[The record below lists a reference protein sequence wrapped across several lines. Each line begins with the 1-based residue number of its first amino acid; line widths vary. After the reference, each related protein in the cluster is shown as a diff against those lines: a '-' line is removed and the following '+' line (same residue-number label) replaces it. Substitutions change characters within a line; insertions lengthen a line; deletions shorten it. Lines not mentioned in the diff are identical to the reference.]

1 MKALRV
7 LTGKCSEQFIL
18 HFNFMFF
25 SSSHMQAH
33 VLNFKKKNFY
43 FLKIKFSNQGLD
55 LAFSKSEA
63 VFFWSENVYVPRR
76 NLCTYTL
83 SQSCYD
89 VYTLRKTHS
98 VYSIID

>member
-25 SSSHMQAH
+25 SSSCSKLQK
-33 VLNFKKKNFY
+33 NFFFY

>member
-7 LTGKCSEQFIL
+7 LTGKCSEQIIL

-33 VLNFKKKNFY
+33 VLNFKKKKFY

-63 VFFWSENVYVPRR
+63 VFFFGQKMCMYLEEICVRINSLNHVMMFIP
-76 NLCTYTL
+76 
-83 SQSCYD
+83 
-89 VYTLRKTHS
+89 
-98 VYSIID
+98 

>member
-18 HFNFMFF
+18 HLNFMFF

-33 VLNFKKKNFY
+33 VLNFKKNY
-43 FLKIKFSNQGLD
+43 FFKIKFSNQGLD
-55 LAFSKSEA
+55 QAFSKSEA

-89 VYTLRKTHS
+89 VYTLRNTQ
-98 VYSIID
+98 VYVA

>member
-7 LTGKCSEQFIL
+7 LTEKCSEQFIL
-18 HFNFMFF
+18 HFSFMFF
-25 SSSHMQAH
+25 SSSHMQTH
-33 VLNFKKKNFY
+33 DLNFKKNY
-43 FLKIKFSNQGLD
+43 FFKIKFSNQGLD
-55 LAFSKSEA
+55 QAFSKSEA
-63 VFFWSENVYVPRR
+63 VFFGQKMCMYLEEICVRIH
-76 NLCTYTL
+76 